1 MPPKHLQ
8 NNVEMRNGV
17 RYPAN
22 EHMGSFG
29 CDSYDISAVTDGRGS
44 NGALHGMT
52 KFHMDEGPVN
62 SFFLE
67 YVARPQTAEIFFEDV
82 LMALVFYG
90 MPVLAENN
98 KPRLLYHLKNRGYR
112 GYSMNRPDKAFAKLS
127 ATERELGGIPNSSED
142 VRQAHASAI
151 ESYIEK
157 YVGFDVTGKYR
168 DPSEIG
174 DMPFLR
180 TLEDWSKFDISN
192 RTKFDASISSGLAI
206 MANQKHLYQSEKKEK
221 KLVLNFARYSNDGN
235 TSQLIR

>member
-1 MPPKHLQ
+1 
-8 NNVEMRNGV
+8 
-17 RYPAN
+17 
-22 EHMGSFG
+22 
-29 CDSYDISAVTDGRGS
+29 
-44 NGALHGMT
+44 
-52 KFHMDEGPVN
+52 
-62 SFFLE
+62 
-67 YVARPQTAEIFFEDV
+67 
-82 LMALVFYG
+82 
-90 MPVLAENN
+90 
-98 KPRLLYHLKNRGYR
+98 
-112 GYSMNRPDKAFAKLS
+112 
-127 ATERELGGIPNSSED
+127 

-206 MANQKHLYQSEKKEK
+206 MANQKHLYQAEKKEK